1 MAHRYL
7 APVGGYRWG
16 GGTCAAEPGAGAGLG
31 DKERLVLQVK
41 ENNYNVT
48 VHDYT
53 GQPLDMKLPQIN
65 NILLGFAKGLVA
77 LRGPPRGNVPTTLGA
92 DPAKL
97 ESADGTNVEAVED
110 ADCEITAPT
119 SPETS
124 DPRRVQKEK
133 QKKLMSA
140 SKKMTVATEKACLIA
155 IGSESKSEA
164 PTPPTS
170 EDEGSSERG
179 SGALGAHQGMARRY
193 STGFWG
199 PLNTDLSMWYQ
210 DENTDPDNERVDNHG
225 GNVHIDNDDDDNI
238 FED

>member
-1 MAHRYL
+1 
-7 APVGGYRWG
+7 
-16 GGTCAAEPGAGAGLG
+16 
-31 DKERLVLQVK
+31 

-124 DPRRVQKEK
+124 G
-133 QKKLMSA
+133 
-140 SKKMTVATEKACLIA
+140 SKK
-155 IGSESKSEA
+155 
-164 PTPPTS
+164 
-170 EDEGSSERG
+170 
-179 SGALGAHQGMARRY
+179 
-193 STGFWG
+193 
-199 PLNTDLSMWYQ
+199 NQ
-210 DENTDPDNERVDNHG
+210 DENTHPDNERVDNHG